1 MALNKQTEMAF
12 GDEFLRRDPVSG
24 NEVPPGALPE
34 EVRDNIPARLSE
46 GEYVV
51 PADVLQY
58 YGIKFFEDLR
68 GKAKTDLANLE
79 NNGRMGGNPIDDSG
93 GLPFSVEELNTY
105 EEDVPVAANMG
116 GVIRGYEEGGVTE
129 MSPIGSTSSLKTYV
143 NDEGSRLFIR
153 FVNGVAIPPVPPGY
167 SEEGTSSSGSET
179 SDPLRIPPQSCHT
192 GYIWDSIKGICVP
205 DISNQDDESDWAPKF
220 LRDLDKMNAAQ
231 LAQYAAEI
239 SKTGIYKT
247 ISKSGIAQLLG
258 IGRQE
263 KKVIGYIEEKL
274 KIVPKGS
281 SMANFYQYLL
291 DGIESGDRKGLEAL
305 VKEIKTNN
313 PELVTSVLVESGIK
327 TKDKTS
333 TYFDTITSSNNTIG
347 LGGTKY
353 GVNLGAGQLDAAIS
367 GGTAPPLDYEVGEE
381 DGLGSEPTAPYVGR
395 DVYGLGKMGEYG
407 GLGAPP
413 PVADPRGPDQIP
425 RTVLNQPS
433 MDVNFDPTR
442 VQPTA
447 GPITDATRDRMRN
460 EGVLGKGEGLG
471 TAPVVD
477 TSVYFNDELDPGRN
491 AGIDYGGLDA
501 ALAERDAALAE
512 RDAANMTPE
521 QAAQYYGYDP
531 RLNSPRLLDAYQR
544 GDDLGTAPTAPR
556 DYVVNDAASAPTGM
570 TSNKAWRKPSGLG
583 GAPTGRDPA
592 QAAQYYDPAMPS
604 VGYISRPKGLDD
616 LGTETLNIQLLAD
629 LNKNPENA
637 EVILSRGVP
646 TIVSAQNSAALA
658 SNLLQ
663 PKMDPR
669 FGYESGRDNLQERL
683 VEGLYGDRLPLTDS
697 QTLAKADTAK
707 TEAALEA
714 SRKRAEENDKYIA
727 SLVADIEKTRRE
739 DREEEEAAEAGGYK
753 TVETYKN
760 IAGGRYMNKGG
771 LVSKRKKRKK

>member
-570 TSNKAWRKPSGLG
+570 DT
-583 GAPTGRDPA
+583 A
-592 QAAQYYDPAMPS
+592 QAAQYYDPTVPS
-604 VGYISRPKGLDD
+604 VGYISRPKGLND
-616 LGTETLNIQLLAD
+616 LDTETQNIQLLTD

-637 EVILSRGVP
+637 EAILSKGIP
-646 TIVSAQNSAALA
+646 TIVSAQDSAVLA
-658 SNLLQ
+658 SNLIN
-663 PKMDPR
+663 PR
-669 FGYESGRDNLQERL
+669 LGYESGQDALQERL
-683 VEGLYGDRLPLTDS
+683 VKGLYGDRLPLTDS
-697 QTLAKADTAK
+697 QTLAKND
-707 TEAALEA
+707 AALEESRKRA
-714 SRKRAEENDKYIA
+714 EKALEESRKRAEENDKYIA
-727 SLVADIEKTRRE
+727 SLVADIEKIRR
-739 DREEEEAAEAGGYK
+739 DAREEEEAAEAGGYK

-771 LVSKRKKRKK
+771 LASKRKKRKK